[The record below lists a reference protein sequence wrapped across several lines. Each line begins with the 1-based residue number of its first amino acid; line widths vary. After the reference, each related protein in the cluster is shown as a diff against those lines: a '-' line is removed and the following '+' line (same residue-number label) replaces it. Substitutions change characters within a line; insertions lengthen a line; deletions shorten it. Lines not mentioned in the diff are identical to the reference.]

1 MTLTVSAYEPDPVN
15 PYEPTGPG
23 GSDVPKFIAKGSTR
37 AKVQVGSTQDDDTGT
52 RYETVGGVSRPVL
65 TGGLH
70 IPLSAPRPTA
80 GAPGLGWEYVV
91 TAVSDLAD
99 TNLLGRRYRVVNA
112 PAKSFAT
119 ARRLDVVE
127 VEVP

>member
-1 MTLTVSAYEPDPVN
+1 MTLTLRAYRPNGTTTDPV
-15 PYEPTGPG
+15 TGLE
-23 GSDVPKFIAKGSTR
+23 VPAFADEGTTR
-37 AKVQVGSTQDDDTGT
+37 GKVQAASDQNKDTGT
-52 RYETVGGVSRPVL
+52 RYETVGGVSRPIG
-65 TGGLH
+65 TGSLH
-70 IPLSAPRPTA
+70 IPISANVPTA

-91 TAVSDLAD
+91 TAVSGLAD
-99 TNLLGRRYRVVNA
+99 VALLGKRYRVVNV